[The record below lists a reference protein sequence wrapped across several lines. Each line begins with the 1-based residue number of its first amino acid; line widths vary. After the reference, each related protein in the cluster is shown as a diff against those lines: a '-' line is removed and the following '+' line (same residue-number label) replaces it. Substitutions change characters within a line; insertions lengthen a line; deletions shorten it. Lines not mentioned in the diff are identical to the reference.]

1 MRTNP
6 HTADGIGC
14 GQFVICEHSHPWLP
28 ESLQCVATRAS
39 EKHQTN
45 RWPSASVSPS
55 VPPPPETNAKMS
67 DALCI
72 VGSFGSAGG
81 QQDCGSCYL
90 ISIGSVIAII
100 ASDIALT
107 VFIAISV
114 FCFASHHKRQRGRDS
129 HDGRRSLPSSVSKK
143 TATEVTESP
152 YQELHGV
159 QSDVYSELR
168 HFRK

>member
-1 MRTNP
+1 
-6 HTADGIGC
+6 
-14 GQFVICEHSHPWLP
+14 
-28 ESLQCVATRAS
+28 
-39 EKHQTN
+39 
-45 RWPSASVSPS
+45 
-55 VPPPPETNAKMS
+55 MS

-72 VGSFGSAGG
+72 VGSFGECIRY
-81 QQDCGSCYL
+81 CGSCYL

-129 HDGRRSLPSSVSKK
+129 HDGEHEMFK